1 MKLFKYFVLPFFTSH
16 REKIL
21 NVLNLQ
27 KSLLYHGVGRR
38 TQVLDVQKEDCPLK
52 DYISLRIKAMLRV
65 KGKIICLYV
74 STFLKER
81 EIPKIGDTVLIRYS
95 PNELPYA
102 LIVVNK

>member
-1 MKLFKYFVLPFFTSH
+1 MKLSKHFVLPFFTSH

-27 KSLLYHGVGRR
+27 EFLLYPGVGIR
-38 TQVLDVQKEDCPLK
+38 TQVLDVQKEGCPVK
-52 DYISLRIKAMLRV
+52 DYTSLRIKAMLRV
-65 KGKIICLYV
+65 EGKMVCRYV

-81 EIPKIGDTVLIRYS
+81 EIPKVGDKVLIRYS
-95 PNELPYA
+95 PKELPYA